1 MNKLRELRK
10 QMGVDQR
17 TMAGLLG
24 YSSYVR
30 ISEIESG
37 KKVMGSQALK
47 CMEYL
52 EMCWADEILD

>member
-1 MNKLRELRK
+1 
-10 QMGVDQR
+10 MGISQGE
-17 TMAGLLG
+17 MAGLLG